1 MLMRAS
7 MTFRR
12 ITENQDQRVRENSLN
27 DYEYNSNLS
36 AATVFE
42 LRKQLKLDQIAL
54 LINI

>member
-1 MLMRAS
+1 MRTS
-7 MTFRR
+7 ITFRG
-12 ITENQDQRVRENSLN
+12 ITGNQDRRFRDNSLN